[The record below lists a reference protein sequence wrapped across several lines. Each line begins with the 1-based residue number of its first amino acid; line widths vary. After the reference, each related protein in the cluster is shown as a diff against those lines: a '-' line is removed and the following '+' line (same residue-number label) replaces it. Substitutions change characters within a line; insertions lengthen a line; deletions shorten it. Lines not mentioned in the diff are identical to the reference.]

1 MIRVRSD
8 FLFVHSN
15 RAMETHIVSTGGIHM
30 NEMRDVQ
37 RRIAQRRHG
46 EEIRP
51 PRLFT
56 FVYRLL
62 MCGMGVGVF
71 ALAYMV
77 NDKIGF
83 IDLPEDFK
91 NINFGM
97 VSEWIPFEDW
107 FSHTDDATMVN
118 AIPSYQLL
126 KENQYSNGTNQAN
139 LILDGVVMHVESGD
153 TSLGSVT
160 IRHDNGVIATYG
172 HLSQI
177 QIKQDERLQ
186 RGAVAG
192 TYDDYVT
199 LTFLKGGKS
208 IDLADALIP

>member
-1 MIRVRSD
+1 
-8 FLFVHSN
+8 
-15 RAMETHIVSTGGIHM
+15 M

-46 EEIRP
+46 EDIRP

-77 NDKIGF
+77 NDKIGW
-83 IDLPEDFK
+83 IELPQDLK
-91 NINFGM
+91 NINFGL

-107 FSHTDDATMVN
+107 FSQPEDTTLVN
-118 AIPSYQLL
+118 AIPSYQRL

-139 LILDGVVMHVESGD
+139 LLMDGVVLHVESGD

-172 HLSQI
+172 HLNQV
-177 QIKQDERLQ
+177 QIKQDERIQ

-192 TYDDYVT
+192 TYDGYVT
-199 LTFLKGGKS
+199 LTLLKDQKP
-208 IDLADALIP
+208 IDLAAAMIP